1 MKSETKG
8 GELDELMALSRGMSQ
23 TAKKLEQEEQRGN
36 QRRQKLQ
43 GVQQGLRGISVSV
56 ALSQL
61 QTIASPDIVSQVDS
75 LNSKRGTADLRRLI
89 VNMAH
94 DLEKCVGNPSATTRS
109 KMTAEDTAATLA
121 ILIELLFSLE

>member
-8 GELDELMALSRGMSQ
+8 SELDELMRLSRGMSQ
-23 TAKKLEQEEQRGN
+23 AAKKVEQQEQRGAR
-36 QRRQKLQ
+36 QREKLQ

-61 QTIASPDIVSQVDS
+61 QSIATPAIIREVDS
-75 LNSKRGTADLRRLI
+75 LNSKKGTADLRRL
-89 VNMAH
+89 VVDLAH

-109 KMTAEDTAATLA
+109 KMPAEDLAATLA

>member
-8 GELDELMALSRGMSQ
+8 NELDELMRLSRGMSR
-23 TAKKLEQEEQRGN
+23 AAEKLEQQEQRGAT
-36 QRRQKLQ
+36 QRQKLQ

-61 QTIASPDIVSQVDS
+61 EPIATPAIIREVDS
-75 LNSKRGTADLRRLI
+75 LTSKRGTADLRRLI
-89 VNMAH
+89 VDLAH
-94 DLEKCVGNPSATTRS
+94 DLEKCVGNPSAITRS
-109 KMTAEDTAATLA
+109 KMPTEDLAATLA

>member
-94 DLEKCVGNPSATTRS
+94 DLEKCAGNPSATTRS

>member
-8 GELDELMALSRGMSQ
+8 SELDELMSLSRGMAQ
-23 TAKKLEQEEQRGN
+23 AAKKVEQQEQRGL
-36 QRRQKLQ
+36 QQRQKLQ

-56 ALSQL
+56 AQSQL
-61 QTIASPDIVSQVDS
+61 QSIATPDIIGEVDS
-75 LNSKRGTADLRRLI
+75 LNQKKGTADLRRLI
-89 VNMAH
+89 IDMAH

-109 KMTAEDTAATLA
+109 KMPVEDLAATLA